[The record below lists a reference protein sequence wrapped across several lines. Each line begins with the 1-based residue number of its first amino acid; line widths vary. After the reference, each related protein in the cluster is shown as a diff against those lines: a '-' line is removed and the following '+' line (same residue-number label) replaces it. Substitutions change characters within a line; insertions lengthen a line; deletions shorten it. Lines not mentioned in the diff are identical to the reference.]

1 MSYRKLLLNL
11 SMLLALGVS
20 FLATPVFATGQDE
33 TENIPDQGQESEED
47 SPADSANGPAIGG
60 GVNND
65 TEQPSTPTEPTQPA
79 EPSITQ
85 PVPQPGI
92 SDSDTKPAES
102 TTPSTTAPTQTP
114 SSAVTAVKKPQ
125 TQPVQKVPS
134 VSQTTD
140 TEEVNDP
147 EEVENAPVLPTVP
160 NDNIAPDTTIEAPHT
175 GIIES
180 QSSTPNPLAIA
191 LLIVSG
197 ITIAAAGIVTAFLEK
212 AAKHYQAT
220 FQLTKIFTFFPFCDI
235 IKTSSKEIGL
245 LAQLARARL

>member
-11 SMLLALGVS
+11 SMLLALGAP

-33 TENIPDQGQESEED
+33 TENTPDQGQEIEED
-47 SPADSANGPAIGG
+47 SPADSADGPAIGG

-65 TEQPSTPTEPTQPA
+65 MEQPSTPTEPTQPA

-85 PVPQPGI
+85 PVPQPEI
-92 SDSDTKPAES
+92 SDPETKPAEP

-114 SSAVTAVKKPQ
+114 PSVVITVKKPQ
-125 TQPVQKVPS
+125 IQPVQKVPA
-134 VSQTTD
+134 VSHTTEI
-140 TEEVNDP
+140 EEVNEP
-147 EEVENAPVLPTVP
+147 EEAENAPVLPTVP
-160 NDNIAPDTTIEAPHT
+160 NDNIAPDTTIETPRT
-175 GIIES
+175 GIIDS

-212 AAKHYQAT
+212 AAKRRQTA
-220 FQLTKIFTFFPFCDI
+220 L
-235 IKTSSKEIGL
+235 
-245 LAQLARARL
+245 